1 LAFWVK
7 ALIFSV
13 GIYYEGMIK
22 GGTKYGHYSLY
33 HYVSKPI
40 IIEHNVGASYPNP
53 LTVYITK
60 VNNDQSIE
68 VICTNSLGLMVSEK
82 FTQTQITKYTCL

>member
-1 LAFWVK
+1 MD
-7 ALIFSV
+7 I
-13 GIYYEGMIK
+13 
-22 GGTKYGHYSLY
+22 YSLY